1 MPQLLH
7 VAFEVFNNRDQAQEE
22 KRIQREKRQARAN
35 RQQIAVADSHALLP
49 QDNLRGQNI

>member
-7 VAFEVFNNRDQAQEE
+7 VAFEVFNNRDQDQEE

-35 RQQIAVADSHALLP
+35 TQQIAVADSHALLP